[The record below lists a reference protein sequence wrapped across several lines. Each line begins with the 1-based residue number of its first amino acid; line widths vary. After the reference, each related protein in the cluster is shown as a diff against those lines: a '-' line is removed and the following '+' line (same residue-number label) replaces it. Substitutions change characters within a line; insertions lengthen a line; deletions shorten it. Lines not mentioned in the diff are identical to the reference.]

1 MKINEI
7 IKERRLSKG
16 LTQEQVAAYLGV
28 STPAVNKWEKAISY
42 PDITLLPALARLLG
56 TDLNTLLSFKEDLTN
71 IEINKFSNEL
81 MAIASEKGIDRAFEI
96 AMNKIYEYPNCDSL
110 ILITAA
116 TLEGIV
122 QMFQAENTYEEKIE
136 SLYMRII
143 NSNDLETSNTAKALL
158 ISKYINKENYDKAEE
173 LLNSLPDDN
182 NFDKSYIK
190 SKLYIKQGKLE
201 DAGKTLE
208 NKLTINLANIQTYL
222 LMLMEIAEKEG
233 RFSDIKYISEVAENS
248 AQLFG
253 LNKWTSSLSQLHRY
267 TLEKNTTEFF
277 NTMKK
282 MLLNINTL
290 GEINKSPLRY
300 HSKLTEFKNNN
311 SKEKENSEK
320 LILKSIISDLNNT
333 NKHELDFLR
342 NSTEFEEFMAWIK
355 NKFKVQ

>member
-7 IKERRLSKG
+7 IKELRLSRG
-16 LTQEQVAAYLGV
+16 LTQEQVASYLGV

-56 TDLNTLLSFKEDLTN
+56 TDLNTLLSFKDDLTN
-71 IEINKFSNEL
+71 IEISKFSNEL
-81 MAIASEKGIDRAFEI
+81 MAIASEKGIDYAFEI

-110 ILITAA
+110 ILSTAA
-116 TLEGIV
+116 TLEGII
-122 QMFQAENTYEEKIE
+122 QIFQAENTYKEKIE
-136 SLYMRII
+136 SLYMRIV
-143 NSNDLETSNTAKALL
+143 NSNNLETSNTAKVLL
-158 ISKYINKENYDKAEE
+158 INEYINKENYDKAEE
-173 LLNSLPDDN
+173 LLNSLPDNN

-190 SKLYIKQGKLE
+190 SRFYIKQGKLE

-233 RFSDIKYISEVAENS
+233 RFSDIKYISEIAEKS
-248 AQLFG
+248 AKLFD
-253 LNKWTSSLSQLHRY
+253 LNKWTFFLPQLHRY
-267 TLEKNTTEFF
+267 TFEKNTTEFF

-282 MLLNINTL
+282 MLLTINTL
-290 GEINKSPLRY
+290 GKISKSPLRY
-300 HSKLTEFKNNN
+300 HNKSSEIKNNN
-311 SKEKENSEK
+311 FKEKENSEK
-320 LILKSIISDLNNT
+320 LIIKSIISYLNNT

-355 NKFKVQ
+355 NEFNL